1 MVKKHTKR
9 RNQMK
14 HRRKTNKHR
23 SKNMKGGVLPDNSFS
38 SQGSLHLSDLGSNN
52 NSIISADS
60 TSSNNLNNMNISGI
74 SNISGLNESGNTTLA
89 DQSFDFG
96 DDIEPIAHAD
106 DDVHNLDLDDSFV
119 SNGSL
124 NQSDLNLSNNS
135 SDSGNTTVAD
145 DSLLDF
151 GGKRSNRSAK
161 KSSKKRRKT
170 RKNKRKQRGG
180 MCFGSGVGANSYDP
194 NFSIYNTRELELFPY
209 RPK

>member
-1 MVKKHTKR
+1 MVKKNSKR

-14 HRRKTNKHR
+14 HRRKTNKR
-23 SKNMKGGVLPDNSFS
+23 RNKNMKGGVLPDDSFT
-38 SQGSLHLSDLGSNN
+38 SQGSLHLSDLNNSN

-60 TSSNNLNNMNISGI
+60 NASNNLNNLNISGI
-74 SNISGLNESGNTTLA
+74 SNMSGLNESGNTTMA

-96 DDIEPIAHAD
+96 DDIEPITHAD
-106 DDVHNLDLDDSFV
+106 DDVHNLDMDESFI

-124 NQSDLNLSNNS
+124 NQSDLNLSNDS
-135 SDSGNTTVAD
+135 IESGNTTDAD

-151 GGKRSNRSAK
+151 GGKRRKLSKKKGIK
-161 KSSKKRRKT
+161 KSRKT
-170 RKNKRKQRGG
+170 RKNKRKQKGG
-180 MCFGSGVGANSYDP
+180 ICFGNGVGANSYDP